1 MPTTIFC
8 IGMLS
13 IVLLLWAGWISEK
26 QRSIAG
32 FVDTIMDVQIRT
44 ATSHLSLEEA
54 IAGDTQV
61 DVEKVTVDIDQ
72 AIKQSNLFC
81 DEGKY
86 EFKRIATPFA
96 DQDQPVQGEEIK
108 SLLVKFKMLGL
119 ARLRSPAHTGLGTSM
134 DSEFHNTYKE
144 ILTKSRILEDKVRT
158 DHAANQKKSRHIF
171 LSMLV
176 IWVPIVITATTGLWN
191 RERRKKKAEEEVLEA
206 NKRLL
211 AQAEE
216 LTGHREHLAAIVEKR
231 TAELTTANELLQAEI
246 AEHKQTIEIVKETD
260 KQIRHLSSRLINAQE
275 VERRRISM
283 ELHDELGQALNA
295 TKLHMRAI
303 EKGLKKDQE
312 TIREQCEVLI
322 SYMDSI
328 IENVRRLS
336 LALSPTV
343 LEELGLTAALKWLL
357 STLSK
362 VPNLKTTVDIEEI
375 DRFLPRNDWIIIYRI
390 IQEIVA
396 NIGKHSSADNV
407 FVDIHRR
414 DNSVHFLIQDNGK
427 GFNLEQ
433 QYEKN
438 ISEKGLGLAT
448 MSERI
453 KAIGGVLDLWSQET
467 KGTRIVISVP
477 LETKEI

>member
-1 MPTTIFC
+1 
-8 IGMLS
+8 
-13 IVLLLWAGWISEK
+13 
-26 QRSIAG
+26 
-32 FVDTIMDVQIRT
+32 
-44 ATSHLSLEEA
+44 
-54 IAGDTQV
+54 
-61 DVEKVTVDIDQ
+61 
-72 AIKQSNLFC
+72 
-81 DEGKY
+81 
-86 EFKRIATPFA
+86 
-96 DQDQPVQGEEIK
+96 
-108 SLLVKFKMLGL
+108 
-119 ARLRSPAHTGLGTSM
+119 
-134 DSEFHNTYKE
+134 
-144 ILTKSRILEDKVRT
+144 
-158 DHAANQKKSRHIF
+158 
-171 LSMLV
+171 
-176 IWVPIVITATTGLWN
+176 
-191 RERRKKKAEEEVLEA
+191 
-206 NKRLL
+206 
-211 AQAEE
+211 
-216 LTGHREHLAAIVEKR
+216 
-231 TAELTTANELLQAEI
+231 
-246 AEHKQTIEIVKETD
+246 VKETD

-303 EKGLKKDQE
+303 EKGLKKDQGA
-312 TIREQCEVLI
+312 IREQCETLI

-357 STLSK
+357 SSLSK

-375 DRFLPRNDWIIIYRI
+375 DHFLPRNDWIIIYRI

-414 DNSVHFLIQDNGK
+414 DNSVYFLIQDNGK

-433 QYEKN
+433 QHEKN
-438 ISEKGLGLAT
+438 ASEKGLGLAT

-467 KGTRIVISVP
+467 KGTRIVISIP